1 MNIDRDI
8 RIKSRTEIRED
19 NKLRLNREMANASK
33 FGRTAQVQKLLQLGA
48 DANFVS
54 PSNFGYTALHH
65 AAREGHTESV
75 NILLKYGANTEARDK
90 VEHRTP
96 LHCATA
102 RNKTECMDM
111 LITKGGA
118 FIDARD
124 KNNNTALHIAV
135 SVGNVNDVTLLVE
148 RGADKNLKNY
158 KDQTPIVLAV
168 HKGNEDCADV
178 LLRGPHFKDARSYQ
192 KCTR

>member
-1 MNIDRDI
+1 MNIARDI
-8 RIKSRTEIRED
+8 AIKSQTEIREE
-19 NKLRLNREMANASK
+19 NRLRLNREMANASK

-48 DANFVS
+48 DVNFVS

-65 AAREGHTESV
+65 AAREGHTDSV
-75 NILLKYGANTEARDK
+75 NILLKYGANTEVRDK

-111 LITKGGA
+111 LITEGGA

-135 SVGNVNDVTLLVE
+135 SVGNVNDVMLLVN

-158 KDQTPIVLAV
+158 KDQTAFVLAAQ
-168 HKGNEDCADV
+168 KRNEDCADI
-178 LLRGPHFKDARSYQ
+178 LLRGTHFKDARSYQ
-192 KCTR
+192 NSRR